1 MIWAIFAVIAVLL
14 VLSSSIFVNSIMHS
28 RKIKKSEQKFRTL
41 FERVFDTL
49 ILFDREGKITDVNES
64 AGFLLGYSRDEFR
77 GLKMENLFSEPR
89 MTELRAK
96 LDQVVDGGYVYL
108 GEYELTGNKGIKVHA
123 ELGCTSLEIQNEI
136 HLLASLRDI
145 TDRKLA
151 EEELRNKNIA
161 LREVLTSLEEEKLK
175 IRKQISSTVDH
186 FLMPSLERLTDGDG
200 SVNMAYYKS
209 LKENLRELA
218 SLSGD
223 LSDVMAKLS
232 PRELEISKLTRNNF
246 TAKEIAKALNITV
259 ATVEKHKEKIRKKL
273 KIYNTKINLAAHLQ
287 KINQNN

>member
-1 MIWAIFAVIAVLL
+1 MIWAIFAVIMVLL
-14 VLSSSIFVNSIMHS
+14 ILSSTIFVNSIMHS
-28 RKIKKSEQKFRTL
+28 RKTKKSEQKFRTL

-64 AGFLLGYSRDEFR
+64 AGFLLGYSKDEFR
-77 GLKMENLFSEPR
+77 GLKIEDLFSEPQ
-89 MTELRAK
+89 MSELQAK
-96 LDQVVDGGYVYL
+96 LDKVVDGGYVYL
-108 GEYELTGNKGIKVHA
+108 GEYVLAGKNGIKVHA

-209 LKENLRELA
+209 LKENLQELA

-246 TAKEIAKALNITV
+246 TAKEIAKTLNITV